1 MESNRMRERKRDGD
15 VYREIEERVKKRKR
29 ELENEL
35 SRERIRER
43 EGRERMSWILR
54 GEREE

>member
-1 MESNRMRERKRDGD
+1 
-15 VYREIEERVKKRKR
+15 VKKRKR

-43 EGRERMSWILR
+43 EGRERMSWILG